1 MKAAALL
8 LLCLLSTAALAL
20 EPGERLAPWTLLDQH
35 DATYTLDD
43 QTRVLLV
50 ARDMD
55 GAKLVNAALEDKAK
69 GYLEQRQAVFLADIS
84 RMPRVIASLFALPK
98 MRDYSYRI
106 LLDRDARIAP
116 RYPSGE
122 GEVLWL
128 QLDGLQ
134 IVSQHAFSRADDLR
148 QALEAQ
154 ASTDSP

>member
-20 EPGERLAPWTLLDQH
+20 EPGDRLAPWTLLDQF
-35 DATYTLDD
+35 DAPYTLNDK
-43 QTRVLLV
+43 THILLV

-55 GAKLVNAALEDKAK
+55 GAKLVNAALEGKPK
-69 GYLEQRQAVFLADIS
+69 GYLDERQAVFLADIS
-84 RMPRVIASLFALPK
+84 RMPSVIATLFALPK

-116 RYPSGE
+116 RYPAGE

-134 IVSQHAFSRADDLR
+134 IVSQQAFTRADDLR

-154 ASTDSP
+154 ASTDRP

>member
-20 EPGERLAPWTLLDQH
+20 EPGERLASWTLLDQF
-35 DATYTLDD
+35 DAPYTLNDE
-43 QTRVLLV
+43 TRILLV

-55 GAKLVNAALEDKAK
+55 GAKRVNAALQGKPK
-69 GYLEQRQAVFLADIS
+69 GYLDERQAVFLADVS
-84 RMPRVIASLFALPK
+84 RIPGVIATLFALPK
-98 MRDYSYRI
+98 MRDYNYRI

-116 RYPSGE
+116 RYLAGE

-134 IVSQHAFSRADDLR
+134 IVAQQVFTRADDLR
-148 QALEAQ
+148 QALEGQ
-154 ASTDSP
+154 VP

>member
-1 MKAAALL
+1 MKAVFLM

-35 DATYTLDD
+35 DAPYTLNE

-55 GAKLVNAALEDKAK
+55 GAKLVNAALEDKPK
-69 GYLEQRQAVFLADIS
+69 GYLDERQAVFLADIS
-84 RMPRVIASLFALPK
+84 RMPSVIATLFALPK
-98 MRDYSYRI
+98 MRDYNYRI

-116 RYPSGE
+116 RYPAGE
-122 GEVLWL
+122 GEVLLL

-134 IVSQHAFSRADDLR
+134 VVSQQALTNTDDLR
-148 QALEAQ
+148 QALEAP
-154 ASTDSP
+154 ASTDSQ

>member
-1 MKAAALL
+1 MKIITFLL
-8 LLCLLSTAALAL
+8 LGLLSTAALAL

-35 DATYTLDD
+35 DAPYTLND
-43 QTRVLLV
+43 QARVLLV

-55 GAKLVNAALEDKAK
+55 GAKLVNAALEGKAK
-69 GYLEQRQAVFLADIS
+69 GYLEQRQTVFLADIS

-116 RYPSGE
+116 RYPARE

-128 QLDGLQ
+128 QLKDGRLVQ
-134 IVSQHAFSRADDLR
+134 QQTFTSAELLR
-148 QALEAQ
+148 QALEQ
-154 ASTDSP
+154 QRPH

>member
-35 DATYTLDD
+35 DAPYTLNE

-55 GAKLVNAALEDKAK
+55 GAKLVNAALEGKPK
-69 GYLEQRQAVFLADIS
+69 GYLKERRAVFLADIS

-98 MRDYSYRI
+98 MRDYNYRI

-116 RYPSGE
+116 RYPAGE

-134 IVSQHAFSRADDLR
+134 IVSQQAFTRADDLR
-148 QALEAQ
+148 QALEAP
-154 ASTDSP
+154 AGTVRP